1 MVVDE
6 AVDQEIEDM
15 VEDVSKEVDEDKEV
29 KRILFNEE
37 VFLKV
42 YLALDRDLN
51 F

>member
-29 KRILFNEE
+29 KRIPLMRKYFW
-37 VFLKV
+37 KCI
-42 YLALDRDLN
+42 
-51 F
+51 